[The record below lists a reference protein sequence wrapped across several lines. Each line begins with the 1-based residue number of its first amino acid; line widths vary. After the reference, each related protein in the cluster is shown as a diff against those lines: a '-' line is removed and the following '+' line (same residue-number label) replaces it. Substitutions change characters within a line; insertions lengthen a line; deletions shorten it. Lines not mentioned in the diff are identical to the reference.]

1 MKDFLLFS
9 DKLRGLGI
17 YLQFQIKKYW
27 KIFVLLFKWN
37 KDIKPIQLSYFRE
50 WRFEKSYL
58 IIHYNFKNA
67 VWYQLKSIKRINCL
81 QPIILNLENIKEKQI
96 EFTVYGFFRNKTYLI
111 DIAKSESLITET
123 FKTEIKHVNIIEQI
137 ATSFNLKIKKSRLE
151 KQIIHLEQNNI
162 ETNIKPITLNLKNYT
177 QKEFI

>member
-81 QPIILNLENIKEKQI
+81 III
-96 EFTVYGFFRNKTYLI
+96 
-111 DIAKSESLITET
+111 
-123 FKTEIKHVNIIEQI
+123 
-137 ATSFNLKIKKSRLE
+137 
-151 KQIIHLEQNNI
+151 
-162 ETNIKPITLNLKNYT
+162 
-177 QKEFI
+177 